1 MAEKPKSVLLP
12 VMAVAVFAGLG
23 RMVIQKIR
31 ADRAARQNGAR
42 QNGAGQN
49 GAGQNGAGQ
58 NGAGQNGAGRA
69 GAGQARVGRGRAG
82 RRAAGQDRVA
92 GPVDEKTRQW
102 ISDVVRTPRQ

>member
-31 ADRAARQNGAR
+31 ADRAARQNGA
-42 QNGAGQN
+42 GQS
-49 GAGQNGAGQ
+49 
-58 NGAGQNGAGRA
+58 GAGRA
-69 GAGQARVGRGRAG
+69 GVGRGRAG